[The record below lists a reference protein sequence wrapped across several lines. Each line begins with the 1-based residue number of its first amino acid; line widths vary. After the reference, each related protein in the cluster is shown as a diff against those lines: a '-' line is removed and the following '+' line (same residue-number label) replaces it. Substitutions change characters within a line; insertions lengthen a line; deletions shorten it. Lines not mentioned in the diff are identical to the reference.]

1 MPFLVRIIALDLL
14 LDSTNIVS
22 RHSIIYYDTYSSI
35 KDLFLNKQKKSD
47 NLLYRD
53 CLTIVKANDNIFSA
67 SRRSYWLSLMS
78 CNASATWSFTLTL
91 RYSFCKLPAGS
102 IINVD
107 RSIP

>member
-22 RHSIIYYDTYSSI
+22 PHSIIYYDTYSSI

-78 CNASATWSFTLTL
+78 CIAYSIWSFTMTL
-91 RYSFCKLPAGS
+91 RYFFYKLLAVL
-102 IINVD
+102 IIIVF
-107 RSIP
+107 RSM

>member
-22 RHSIIYYDTYSSI
+22 PHSIIYYDTYSSI

-67 SRRSYWLSLMS
+67 SIRSYWLSFMS
-78 CNASATWSFTLTL
+78 CNASVTSSFTLTL
-91 RYSFCKLPAGS
+91 RYSFCKLPA
-102 IINVD
+102 
-107 RSIP
+107 RSEERRVGKWC